1 MDKRANGGG
10 GGRGRRQWLGRH
22 LMLKGEYAELL
33 LSGRKRA
40 TIRLGVVRP
49 KYREVIIHGGGRP
62 LAKAVIEGV
71 EVKRVRELT
80 DRDARLDGF
89 RSRGELLEALRRA
102 YGRVSDD
109 DPVTILRLQ
118 VVSRLDV
125 ESDDPYMGLEPG
137 DIARIALRYLD
148 SLDEEERRIL
158 RSLTQ
163 TNSIRKTAV
172 QLYGSVERRWRVRRV
187 LRRALRE
194 LRARGLLGRPP

>member
-1 MDKRANGGG
+1 MDKRANGA
-10 GGRGRRQWLGRH
+10 GRGRRQWLGRH

-33 LSGRKRA
+33 LSGRKKA
-40 TIRLGVVRP
+40 TIRLGIVRP

-62 LAKAVIEGV
+62 LAKALIEGV

-80 DRDARLDGF
+80 DEDARLDGF
-89 RSRGELLEALRRA
+89 RSRRELLEALRRA
-102 YGRVSDD
+102 YGRMHDD
-109 DPVTILRLQ
+109 DPVTILRLR
-118 VVSRLDV
+118 VVGRLDV

-148 SLDEEERRIL
+148 DLGEEERRIL

-172 QLYGSVERRWRVRRV
+172 QLYGGVERRWRVRQV
-187 LRRALRE
+187 LRRAMRD